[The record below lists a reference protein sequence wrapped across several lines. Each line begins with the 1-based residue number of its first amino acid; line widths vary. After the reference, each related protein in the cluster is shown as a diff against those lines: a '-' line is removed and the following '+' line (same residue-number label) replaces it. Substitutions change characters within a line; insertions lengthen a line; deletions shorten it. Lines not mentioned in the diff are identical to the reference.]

1 MFGGANNQRMSDEEI
16 EALTQKFSELI
27 LNDSEDSEDLHW
39 NSFGSDGLFKSF
51 QTIEEL
57 KTYIVETNIAILN
70 TTQSLSKIETSM
82 DKVLDEET
90 IRILN
95 LKKF

>member
-1 MFGGANNQRMSDEEI
+1 MSDEEI
-16 EALTQKFSELI
+16 EALTQKFSELT
-27 LNDSEDSEDLHW
+27 LSDSEDSEDCENSHW
-39 NSFGSDGLFKSF
+39 NSFASVKSF

-57 KTYIVETNIAILN
+57 KTYIVETHTAILN
-70 TTQSLSKIETSM
+70 TTQSLSKIETSI

-95 LKKF
+95 LKEF

>member
-1 MFGGANNQRMSDEEI
+1 MS
-16 EALTQKFSELI
+16 EADICELTQKFSELD
-27 LNDSEDSEDLHW
+27 LSDSEDSDSEDAHW
-39 NSFGSDGLFKSF
+39 NSFGSNKLFKSF
-51 QTIEEL
+51 KTTEDL
-57 KTYIVETNIAILN
+57 KKYIVKTNTEILN
-70 TTQSLSKIETSM
+70 TIKDSKIETSM